1 MTMSIT
7 TMGRALVLA
16 AALPACTK
24 VVKDTADQSKPDVVI
39 KVRGSDGQYAPA
51 TQTTFHFAAGNALD
65 FMCIVSDPG
74 GVSKA
79 QVTYSSTVDG
89 CTSGSEVSSGVTI
102 YLTGLPG
109 PLLQTLAPDP
119 QGKVLASLPLL
130 GQVKGPLGCYGY
142 SGGIK
147 FTGVPQ
153 GDTLEI
159 TCDGENWSANA
170 AKKSASQKLTVHLE
184 E

>member
-1 MTMSIT
+1 MAMT
-7 TMGRALVLA
+7 RFARVLVLA

-24 VVKDTADQSKPDVVI
+24 VVKDTTDPSKPDVVI

-51 TQTTFHFAAGNALD
+51 TQTTFHFGAGNELD
-65 FMCIVSDPG
+65 FMCIVGDPG

-89 CTSGSEVSSGVTI
+89 CTSGSTVSSGVTI
-102 YLTGLPG
+102 YLTGLPD
-109 PLLQTLAPDP
+109 PMLQTLSPDP

-153 GDTLEI
+153 GDTLVI
-159 TCDGENWSANA
+159 TCSGENWSSNA
-170 AKKSASQKLTVHLE
+170 AARSASKKLTVNLQE
-184 E
+184 